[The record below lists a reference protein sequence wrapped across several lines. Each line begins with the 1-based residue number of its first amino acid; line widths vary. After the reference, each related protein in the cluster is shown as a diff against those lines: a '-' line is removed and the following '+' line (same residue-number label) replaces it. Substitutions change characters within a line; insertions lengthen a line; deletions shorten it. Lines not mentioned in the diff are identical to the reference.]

1 MARAISSNNYTVVT
15 PPVASSQL
23 YQWSQHH
30 PQSHWPNSCH
40 SNLLLPPNLPPS
52 SSHHE
57 NNSDDHMPCCL
68 HLPPQQT
75 LNLTTCN
82 NDTRRVE
89 DVIIIGLPPCF
100 GFVPPYLWLYLT
112 GNVALN
118 CAGGPTSC
126 IYYLLCAQCTKYML
140 FATKSS
146 GNGH

>member
-1 MARAISSNNYTVVT
+1 M
-15 PPVASSQL
+15 L
-23 YQWSQHH
+23 YIDPES
-30 PQSHWPNSCH
+30 PLPLSP
-40 SNLLLPPNLPPS
+40 LLLHPHNCTSGHSTTHNHTGPIPVIQIYCSHRTFHPPPHTTRTTVMITCPVVRTC
-52 SSHHE
+52 H
-57 NNSDDHMPCCL
+57 
-68 HLPPQQT
+68 PQQT

-89 DVIIIGLPPCF
+89 GVIIIGLPPCF
-100 GFVPPYLWLYLT
+100 GFVPPYLWLYRT